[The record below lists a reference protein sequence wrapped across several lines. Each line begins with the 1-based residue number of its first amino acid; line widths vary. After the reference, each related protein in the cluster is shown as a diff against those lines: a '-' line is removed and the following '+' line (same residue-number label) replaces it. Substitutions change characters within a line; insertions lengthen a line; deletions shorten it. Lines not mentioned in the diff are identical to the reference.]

1 MFSGEKL
8 DKEAQKDDD
17 NEFIYEWK
25 IQSWKISKRI
35 LRGHGISQAC
45 GCIKLVGCEQYG
57 PGHRGGTQQ
66 TQVEINQITH
76 LDEHH

>member
-1 MFSGEKL
+1 MFSREKL

-25 IQSWKISKRI
+25 TQSWKIRKRI

-45 GCIKLVGCEQYG
+45 GCERLVACE
-57 PGHRGGTQQ
+57 
-66 TQVEINQITH
+66 
-76 LDEHH
+76 

>member
-25 IQSWKISKRI
+25 IQSWKIKKRI

-45 GCIKLVGCEQYG
+45 GCMKLVASTAVPCPMEALSN
-57 PGHRGGTQQ
+57 R
-66 TQVEINQITH
+66 
-76 LDEHH
+76 LK